1 MLVLINYVLFLMFF
15 FLIKLGWF
23 VVEINKLVDLMF
35 LILVFLLYVE
45 IMVFNFL
52 SKNVVGLLIK

>member
-1 MLVLINYVLFLMFF
+1 MFF

-23 VVEINKLVDLMF
+23 VVEINKLVDLIF